1 MLDSAAHTEHRLPNR
16 GMTTAMSAYGTAQL
30 DGGLTHLKYHAHI
43 DGLRAIAVL
52 SVVGFHAFPDWIFS
66 GFVGVDVFFVISGFL
81 ISAIILTNLKSNHF
95 SYAGFYAR
103 RIKRIFPA
111 LFAVIATCFAL
122 GWYVLL
128 PDEFSQ
134 LLKHMAAGAGFV
146 SNFVLWSE
154 AGYFDTSAHT
164 KPLLHLWSL

>member
-16 GMTTAMSAYGTAQL
+16 GMTTSMSASDTAQL
-30 DGGLTHLKYHAHI
+30 DGGQTHLKYRAYI
-43 DGLRAIAVL
+43 DELRAIAVL

-81 ISAIILTNLKSNHF
+81 ISNLILTNLSSRHF
-95 SYAGFYAR
+95 SFADFYAR

-111 LFAVIATCFAL
+111 LIVVIGACFAL

-128 PDEFSQ
+128 
-134 LLKHMAAGAGFV
+134 
-146 SNFVLWSE
+146 
-154 AGYFDTSAHT
+154 
-164 KPLLHLWSL
+164 